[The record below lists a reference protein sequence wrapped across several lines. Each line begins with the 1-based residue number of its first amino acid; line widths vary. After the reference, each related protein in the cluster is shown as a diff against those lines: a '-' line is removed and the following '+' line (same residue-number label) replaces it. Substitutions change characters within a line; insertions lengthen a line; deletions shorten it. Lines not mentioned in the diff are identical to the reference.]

1 MDIIS
6 KLWKVLMHSFWPKIP
21 MSGAWSR
28 KHLVPALG
36 GRGRRISEFE
46 DKQRQHRDTPWR
58 VGVVRGCICFYIFM
72 SISDLLAYMSAHC
85 MPAVPMETRRCY
97 QIPGTEVTDG
107 YEPPCG
113 C

>member
-46 DKQRQHRDTPWR
+46 AR
-58 VGVVRGCICFYIFM
+58 VFYI
-72 SISDLLAYMSAHC
+72 A
-85 MPAVPMETRRCY
+85 R
-97 QIPGTEVTDG
+97 
-107 YEPPCG
+107 PCLKTKQNKRKFLCSSKQPEG
-113 C
+113 D